1 MAVKL
6 NLKAKVDQLFLY
18 WLSLPE
24 VQIVVQEE
32 LCKVLQFETK
42 SNLKLVLDSKEQ
54 ISSCVLSPPSNTPP
68 SSPRGH
74 TSKALGNYRN
84 RQVKKV
90 GR

>member
-42 SNLKLVLDSKEQ
+42 SNLKLVLDSKAKPQPGE
-54 ISSCVLSPPSNTPP
+54 
-68 SSPRGH
+68 R
-74 TSKALGNYRN
+74 AWRN
-84 RQVKKV
+84 QD
-90 GR
+90 